1 MRKESK
7 ISCIIC
13 VDHQLDKVRVIVYN
27 KLKLINDLK
36 FIVRKSLL
44 VGLNRRP
51 FAYKDDRNTTIEEKC
66 AINQNEL

>member
-1 MRKESK
+1 MRNESK
-7 ISCIIC
+7 ISYIVS
-13 VDHQLDKVRVIVYN
+13 VDHQLRKVRVRVHN

-51 FAYKDDRNTTIEEKC
+51 FAYKDDRNKTIEEKC